1 MRGSGLRDR
10 LVPQVFRLGT
20 RGGQRGYDGAMD
32 TSGPTACRL
41 IADLQLV
48 PHPEGGH
55 YRRVYESALPVEHGG
70 YRRPALTAIQF
81 LLAEGEASRW
91 HRVDADETWHW
102 QDGGPLELQEFDADD
117 GVLRTIRLDS
127 AARGG
132 PAMHVV
138 RAGRWQAARPLSAY
152 TLVACTVA
160 PGFVWDGFALLDPAS
175 AVAQALREA
184 GAWSPT

>member
-1 MRGSGLRDR
+1 
-10 LVPQVFRLGT
+10 
-20 RGGQRGYDGAMD
+20 MD
-32 TSGPTACRL
+32 PTARRL
-41 IADLQLV
+41 IDALQLT

-55 YRRVYESALPVEHGG
+55 YRRVYESASSVEHGG
-70 YRRPALTAIQF
+70 HRRPVLTAIQF
-81 LLAEGEASRW
+81 LLASGEASRW

-102 QDGGPLELQEFDADD
+102 QDGGPLELQEFDAES
-117 GVLRTIRLDS
+117 GALATVRLDS

-138 RAGRWQAARPLSAY
+138 RAGRWQAARPLAAY

-175 AVAQALREA
+175 ETAVALREA
-184 GAWSPT
+184 GAWLPD